1 MRVIHDIEEEFTRVK
16 GQRDQLKR
24 DEFEA
29 EG

>member
-1 MRVIHDIEEEFTRVK
+1 MRVIHDIEEEFVSVK

-29 EG
+29 ES